1 MSLIQNVSVKEL
13 NQMKYMIASKVIYDT
28 ETGSLSCS
36 GDSNDEEK
44 KITKTANRILS
55 LLIESHGHVVEREQ
69 LLEQVWESHGLVSS
83 NGSLNQ
89 YISILRKTLTSLTDI
104 EDIIVSIPKVGFLIP
119 KDIEILQLEE
129 NETSVSEKK
138 SVAIIKTPLSTLLLL
153 LVITIAI
160 ISNFICF
167 MYSDDNPR
175 YKTARKLYTIDKCQ
189 IQAWA
194 NMPENVNETI
204 TKAISEI
211 APEFLVNCT
220 KYPALIFVSLQK
232 SIYQNE
238 DGIVFLSFCP
248 LHEKKITH
256 CNNFYHYKWKQ

>member
-1 MSLIQNVSVKEL
+1 
-13 NQMKYMIASKVIYDT
+13 MIASKVIYDS

-36 GDSNDEEK
+36 GDSSNEEK
-44 KITKTANRILS
+44 KITKTANRILT
-55 LLIESHGHVVEREQ
+55 LLIESHGHVVEREY

-104 EDIIVSIPKVGFLIP
+104 EDIIVSIPKVGFIISQ
-119 KDIEILQLEE
+119 DIEILQLEE
-129 NETSVSEKK
+129 SKILANEISTKAIKK
-138 SVAIIKTPLSTLLLL
+138 MSLSTRFLLLAII
-153 LVITIAI
+153 IAL
-160 ISNFICF
+160 ISNIIFF

-175 YKTARKLYTIDKCQ
+175 YKTAKKLYAIDKCQ
-189 IQAWA
+189 IQTWA

-211 APEFLVNCT
+211 APELLEQCS
-220 KYPALIFVSLQK
+220 KYPAAIFVSLQK

-248 LHEKKITH
+248 LRENKITH

>member
-1 MSLIQNVSVKEL
+1 
-13 NQMKYMIASKVIYDT
+13 MIASKVIYDSDN
-28 ETGSLSCS
+28 GSMSCS
-36 GDSNDEEK
+36 GDTSNEEK
-44 KITKTANRILS
+44 KITKTANRILT
-55 LLIESHGHVVEREQ
+55 LLIESHGHVVEREH

-104 EDIIVSIPKVGFLIP
+104 EDIIVSIPKVGFIIP

-129 NETSVSEKK
+129 NKNLVNEISTKTIKKTSLSTKFLLL
-138 SVAIIKTPLSTLLLL
+138 AIIVAL
-153 LVITIAI
+153 
-160 ISNFICF
+160 ISNIMFF
-167 MYSDDNPR
+167 MCYDDNPR
-175 YKTARKLYTIDKCQ
+175 YNTAKKLYEINKCQ

-194 NMPENVNETI
+194 NIPKNVNETI

-211 APEFLVNCT
+211 APELLMQCT
-220 KYPALIFVSLQK
+220 KYPATIFVSLQK

-248 LHEKKITH
+248 LHENKITH

>member
-1 MSLIQNVSVKEL
+1 
-13 NQMKYMIASKVIYDT
+13 MIASKVIYDS

-36 GDSNDEEK
+36 VDSHNEEK
-44 KITKTANRILS
+44 KITKTANRILN
-55 LLIESHGHVVEREQ
+55 LLIESHGHVVEREH

-104 EDIIVSIPKVGFLIP
+104 EDIIVSIPKVGFIISH
-119 KDIEILQLEE
+119 DIEILQLGENKTLT
-129 NETSVSEKK
+129 NETCTETIKK
-138 SVAIIKTPLSTLLLL
+138 TSLSTKILLLAITAALILNIL
-153 LVITIAI
+153 L
-160 ISNFICF
+160 FI
-167 MYSDDNPR
+167 YPDDNPR
-175 YKTARKLYTIDKCQ
+175 YKTAKNLYTIDKCQ

-211 APEFLVNCT
+211 VPELLEQCS
-220 KYPALIFVSLQK
+220 KHPATIFVSLQK
-232 SIYQNE
+232 RNYQIE

-248 LHEKKITH
+248 LRENKITH